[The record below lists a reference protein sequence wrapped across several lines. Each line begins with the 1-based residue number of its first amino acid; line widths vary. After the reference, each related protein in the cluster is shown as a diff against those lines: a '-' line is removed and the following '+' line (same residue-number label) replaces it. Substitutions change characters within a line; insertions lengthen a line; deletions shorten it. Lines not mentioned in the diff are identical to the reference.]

1 MCKFIEFK
9 VSPRSLAWL
18 RTVIISVFDHLEFL
32 LILNPF
38 ISDMFLPATLDLC
51 ATLLHQQMRK
61 LLPEQL
67 LPLPIL
73 EDQPCRYH
81 TLAHITILNYVRG
94 TEYSLLFTFL
104 SFDKIISK
112 EIPASVVYEDDKV
125 LAFRDINPQAPVH
138 VLVIPKVR
146 DGLTGLSKVC
156 NLVETKG
163 GSICKTLH
171 HESYGSSPCS

>member
-1 MCKFIEFK
+1 M
-9 VSPRSLAWL
+9 L
-18 RTVIISVFDHLEFL
+18 ISN
-32 LILNPF
+32 I
-38 ISDMFLPATLDLC
+38 FLPATLDLC
-51 ATLLHQQMRK
+51 ATLLHRQMRK

-67 LPLPIL
+67 LPLLIL

-81 TLAHITILNYVRG
+81 TLAHITILNYFRG
-94 TEYSLLFTFL
+94 TEYSLLRTFL
-104 SFDKIISK
+104 SFDKIVSK
-112 EIPASVVYEDDKV
+112 EIPSSVVYEDDKV

-138 VLVIPKVR
+138 VLIIPKVR